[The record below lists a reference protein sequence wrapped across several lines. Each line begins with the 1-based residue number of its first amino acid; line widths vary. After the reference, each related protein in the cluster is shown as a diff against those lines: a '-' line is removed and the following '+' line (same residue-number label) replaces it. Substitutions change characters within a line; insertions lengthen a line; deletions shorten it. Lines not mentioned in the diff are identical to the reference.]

1 MNTFRYFS
9 YLSTG
14 LTYLLIFVGGLVR
27 VAGAGMGCPDWPK
40 CFDRWIPPTSLE
52 QLPDH
57 IDPAKFNIVLAWI
70 EYSNRLFGALVGL
83 VIMITTFF
91 AFKYYKHVDRIKW
104 PVLAAFF
111 LTLVEGWLGSVLVD
125 TVLNPITITLH
136 LFLALVIVMLL
147 LYAAQEAYYIENPDS
162 EKMSRYPSNLKW
174 MFGLLAGILLL
185 EVVLGT
191 EIRGGLEMIH
201 KDNPMVESQ
210 FLLNML
216 GPFKYIHTILGFI
229 ITGFSGML
237 WYRLVNNSIN
247 PSKIMTQISTAI
259 LGLVLTQIIMGELL
273 VFLDVIPLIQLFHM
287 WVASWILG
295 LVMIQ
300 YTAWNQSQLAH
311 E

>member
-1 MNTFRYFS
+1 MNTFRNFS

-40 CFDRWIPPTSLE
+40 CFDRWIPPTSLD

-83 VIMITTFF
+83 VITITTFL

-104 PVLAAFF
+104 SVLAALF

-136 LFLALVIVMLL
+136 LLLALVIVMLL
-147 LYAAQEAYYIENPDS
+147 LYAAQEAYYVENPDS
-162 EKMSRYPSNLKW
+162 EKMSHYPSNLKW

-191 EIRGGLEMIH
+191 EIRGGLEMIR
-201 KDNPMVESQ
+201 KDNPLVESQ

-237 WYRLVNNSIN
+237 WYQLVNNSIN
-247 PSKIMTQISTAI
+247 PSKIMTQISAAI
-259 LGLVLTQIIMGELL
+259 LGLVLTQIVMGELL

-300 YTAWNQSQLAH
+300 YTAWKQSQLAH

>member
-1 MNTFRYFS
+1 MNTFRNFS

-83 VIMITTFF
+83 VITITTFL

-104 PVLAAFF
+104 SVLAAFF

-147 LYAAQEAYYIENPDS
+147 LYAAQEAYYVENSDS
-162 EKMSRYPSNLKW
+162 EKMSHYPSNLKW
-174 MFGLLAGILLL
+174 MFGLLAGILLM

-191 EIRGGLEMIH
+191 EIRGGLEMIR
-201 KDNPMVESQ
+201 KDNPLVESQ

-237 WYRLVNNSIN
+237 WYQLVNNSIN

-259 LGLVLTQIIMGELL
+259 LGLVLTQIVMGELL

-300 YTAWNQSQLAH
+300 YTAWNQSQLSH

>member
-1 MNTFRYFS
+1 MNTFQYFS

-40 CFDRWIPPTSLE
+40 CFDRWIPPTNLE

-83 VIMITTFF
+83 VITITTFL

-104 PVLAAFF
+104 SVLAAFF
-111 LTLVEGWLGSVLVD
+111 LTLLEGWLGSVLVD

-136 LFLALVIVMLL
+136 LLLALVIVMLL
-147 LYAAQEAYYIENPDS
+147 LYAAQEAYYVENPDS
-162 EKMSRYPSNLKW
+162 EKMSRYSSNLKW
-174 MFGLLAGILLL
+174 MFGLLAGILLA

-191 EIRGGLEMIH
+191 EIRGGLEMIRE
-201 KDNPMVESQ
+201 DNPMVESQ

-229 ITGFSGML
+229 ITGFSGIL
-237 WYRLVNNSIN
+237 WYRLVYNSIN

-259 LGLVLTQIIMGELL
+259 IGLVLTQIITGELL
-273 VFLDVIPLIQLFHM
+273 VFLNVIPLIQLFHM
-287 WVASWILG
+287 WFASWILG
-295 LVMIQ
+295 LIMIQ
-300 YTAWNQSQLAH
+300 YTAWNQSQLAY

>member
-1 MNTFRYFS
+1 MNTFRNFS

-14 LTYLLIFVGGLVR
+14 LTYLLIFVGGMVR

-83 VIMITTFF
+83 VIMVTTFL
-91 AFKYYKHVDRIKW
+91 AFKYYKHVDKIKW
-104 PVLAAFF
+104 SVLAAFF

-136 LFLALVIVMLL
+136 LLLALVIVMLL
-147 LYAAQEAYYIENPDS
+147 LYAAQEAYYVENPES
-162 EKMSRYPSNLKW
+162 EKMSRYPSDLKW
-174 MFGLLAGILLL
+174 MFGLLAGILLV

-191 EIRGGLEMIH
+191 EIRGGLEMIRE
-201 KDNPMVESQ
+201 DNPMVESQ

-237 WYRLVNNSIN
+237 WYRLVFGSKN
-247 PSKIMTQISTAI
+247 PSRIMIQISTSI
-259 LGLVLTQIIMGELL
+259 LGLVLMQIIMGELL
-273 VFLDVIPLIQLFHM
+273 VFLGVIPLIQLFHM

-295 LVMIQ
+295 LVMVQ

>member
-1 MNTFRYFS
+1 MNTFRNFS

-83 VIMITTFF
+83 VITITAFL

-104 PVLAAFF
+104 SVLVAFF

-125 TVLNPITITLH
+125 TVLNPLTITLH
-136 LFLALVIVMLL
+136 LLLALVIVMLL
-147 LYAAQEAYYIENPDS
+147 LYAAQEAYYVENPDS

-191 EIRGGLEMIH
+191 EIRGGLEMIRE
-201 KDNPMVESQ
+201 DNPMVESQ

-237 WYRLVNNSIN
+237 WYRLVINSKN
-247 PSKIMTQISTAI
+247 PSRIMIQISTSI
-259 LGLVLTQIIMGELL
+259 LGLVLMQIIMGELL
-273 VFLDVIPLIQLFHM
+273 VFLGVIPLIQLFHM

-295 LVMIQ
+295 LVMVQ

>member
-1 MNTFRYFS
+1 MNTFRNFS

-83 VIMITTFF
+83 VITITTFL

-104 PVLAAFF
+104 SVLAAFF
-111 LTLVEGWLGSVLVD
+111 LTLVEGWLGSVLVE

-136 LFLALVIVMLL
+136 LLLALVIVMLL
-147 LYAAQEAYYIENPDS
+147 LYAAQEAYYVENPDS
-162 EKMSRYPSNLKW
+162 EKMSRYPSKLKW

-191 EIRGGLEMIH
+191 EIRGGLEMIR

-273 VFLDVIPLIQLFHM
+273 VFLNVIPLIQLFHM

-295 LVMIQ
+295 LVMVQ